1 MEIYCRSLKVMEI
14 LCLFA
19 MLVTVDDTARTKNKQ
34 RERHAFLWTPEFVY
48 AKLYLRSKNTL
59 KQGMF

>member
-34 RERHAFLWTPEFVY
+34 RERHAFLWTSCVY
-48 AKLYLRSKNTL
+48 AKLYLRSKNTQ